1 MFNYMIDL
9 MFFKTKYSY
18 NARNKKK
25 NITYNIKQ
33 KLGQKRNICKIS
45 FVNT

>member
-18 NARNKKK
+18 NARNKK
-25 NITYNIKQ
+25 NIAYNIKQ
-33 KLGQKRNICKIS
+33 KLGQKRKTCKIS